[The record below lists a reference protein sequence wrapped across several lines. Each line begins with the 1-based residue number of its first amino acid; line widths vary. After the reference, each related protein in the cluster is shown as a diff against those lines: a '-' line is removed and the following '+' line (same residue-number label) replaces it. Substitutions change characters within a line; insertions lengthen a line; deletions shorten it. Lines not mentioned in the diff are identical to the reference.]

1 MIYSS
6 MVILLKKPASE
17 KNIELASK
25 DLEGY
30 LKFVVDIDKRIMTI
44 GGQRHAEGESVLL
57 EN

>member
-1 MIYSS
+1 